1 MNIILYGPPG
11 VGKTTVGNALA
22 GRLGREFVDSDR
34 LIENYAGRSIPHIF
48 SQLGEAEFRRLESKV
63 CLELAARQN
72 AVIGLGGGALINRAN
87 RAALERGGLVICLH
101 ATPDE
106 LLARL
111 VEMDRPLL
119 AGDNP
124 AERLNALLSARHA
137 LYESFPT
144 QIDTNGKTAA
154 EVVSEIA
161 S

>member
-72 AVIGLGGGALINRAN
+72 AVIGLGGPSPGLPLSSRVISSIFLQLTPP
-87 RAALERGGLVICLH
+87 AAL
-101 ATPDE
+101 T
-106 LLARL
+106 
-111 VEMDRPLL
+111 
-119 AGDNP
+119 
-124 AERLNALLSARHA
+124 
-137 LYESFPT
+137 
-144 QIDTNGKTAA
+144 
-154 EVVSEIA
+154 
-161 S
+161 